1 MSPRRRQTRAVST
14 PEPRSF
20 ANEWI
25 KAWNA
30 RDVEAVLANCADDV
44 VFTSPTALRV
54 VPQSGGTIR
63 GRAALHK
70 YWRAALEGDPDLHFQ
85 LLAVYAGI
93 ETIAVQYRNQLGG
106 VTIEVLTFQDGL
118 VAVGH
123 ATHLQ
128 Q

>member
-1 MSPRRRQTRAVST
+1 MSS

-30 RDVEAVLANCADDV
+30 RDVEAVLANYAADV
-44 VFTSPTALRV
+44 VFTSPTAPRV
-54 VPQSGGTIR
+54 VPPSGGTIR
-63 GRAALHK
+63 GKTALRQ
-70 YWRAALEGDPDLHFQ
+70 YWRTALEGNAHLHFK

-93 ETIAVQYRNQLGG
+93 DTIALHYRNQLGALI
-106 VTIEVLTFQDGL
+106 IEVLTFQDGL

-128 Q
+128 S

>member
-1 MSPRRRQTRAVST
+1 MIT

-20 ANEWI
+20 ADQWI

-30 RDVEAVLANCADDV
+30 RDVEAVLAHYADDV

-54 VPQSGGTIR
+54 LPQSGGTIR
-63 GRAALHK
+63 GKDALRG
-70 YWRAALEGDPDLHFQ
+70 YWTLALKGNPDLQFE

-93 ETIAVQYRNQLGG
+93 DTIALHYRNQLGG
-106 VTIEVLTFQDGL
+106 LVNEVLTFQDGL
-118 VAVGH
+118 VTVGH

-128 Q
+128 H